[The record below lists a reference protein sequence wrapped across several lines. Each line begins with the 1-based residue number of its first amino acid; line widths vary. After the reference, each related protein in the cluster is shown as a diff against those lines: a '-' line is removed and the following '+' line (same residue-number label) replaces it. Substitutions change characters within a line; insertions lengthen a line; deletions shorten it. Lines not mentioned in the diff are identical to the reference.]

1 MQVRTASKR
10 IPYLVDADFS
20 DIQAQFLEP
29 KKRGDSK
36 ESSWKEWQVSIS
48 VQQLG
53 KERTY
58 TDSQKHE
65 STDST
70 KINRPGHNIRMYRTN
85 FRQPTAHVQR
95 NIFGKTLIEVC
106 SLHLYASFGTFC
118 IQIGQLFAPKRV
130 FKHSEDFRN

>member
-20 DIQAQFLEP
+20 NIQAQFLEP

-48 VQQLG
+48 VQQFG

-58 TDSQKHE
+58 TAQREMGRQKVFP
-65 STDST
+65 
-70 KINRPGHNIRMYRTN
+70 I
-85 FRQPTAHVQR
+85 
-95 NIFGKTLIEVC
+95 TLIELLLRAKYG
-106 SLHLYASFGTFC
+106 SL
-118 IQIGQLFAPKRV
+118 
-130 FKHSEDFRN
+130 